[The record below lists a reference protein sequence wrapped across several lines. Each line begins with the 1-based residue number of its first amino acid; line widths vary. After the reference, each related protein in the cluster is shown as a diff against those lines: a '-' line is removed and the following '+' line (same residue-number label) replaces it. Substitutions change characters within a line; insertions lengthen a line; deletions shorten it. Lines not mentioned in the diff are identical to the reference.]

1 MKLQPQELQPQIDK
15 ARQTI
20 KSDSY
25 SISIGELI
33 SQYDNNEI
41 EIHPEFQRLFRW
53 SLEQKSRLIETIL
66 LGIPLPSIFVMQ
78 RQDQVWEVI
87 DGLQRISTILEFVGK
102 LKSPDGNKVAPS
114 KLLGT
119 EYLPGLK
126 GIVYESDKPGEHSFT
141 PEQRLALRRAK
152 INVTILLPESDIRA
166 RGELFDRLNSGSSQA
181 TAQEVR
187 YARFVMEDRAFAE
200 KIKALS
206 TDKNFTESI
215 SLTERLTNEAYDVE
229 LVCRFI
235 AIADADE
242 SELAKINSIED
253 FLNTRLLRLIEK
265 ANSGMKEKAST
276 EISAPR
282 QNLDSY
288 ARLFKRTFAV
298 ISKSIGEDAFRRF
311 DSRDKRFKG
320 AFSVSAFEFV
330 TCGIAENI
338 DYWEAAIRTNSGI
351 EKLVKKI
358 ELAWSKEEFRL
369 PSGRGQS
376 ASNRLKLIVPF
387 AREYFSGVDQ

>member
-1 MKLQPQELQPQIDK
+1 MNLQAQIDK

-20 KSDSY
+20 RSDSY

-53 SLEQKSRLIETIL
+53 SPEQKSRLIETIL

-78 RQDQVWEVI
+78 RQDQIWEVI

-102 LKSPDGNKVAPS
+102 LKDPDGNKVEPS
-114 KLLGT
+114 RLLGT

-126 GIVYESDKPGEHSFT
+126 GVVYESEDPSQHSFT
-141 PEQRLALRRAK
+141 SKQRLALRRAK

-187 YARFVMEDRAFAE
+187 YARFVMEDPKFAE
-200 KIKALS
+200 QIKSLS
-206 TDKNFTESI
+206 TNSNFAESI
-215 SLTERLTNEAYDVE
+215 SLTERLINEAYDVE

-242 SELAKINSIED
+242 SELAKIISIED
-253 FLNTRLLRLIEK
+253 FLNARLLRLIEK
-265 ANSGMKEKAST
+265 SNPEIKGKINS
-276 EISAPR
+276 EISAPH
-282 QNLDSY
+282 QTLEDYSK
-288 ARLFKRTFAV
+288 LFERTFSV

-311 DSRDKRFKG
+311 DLKDKRFKG

-338 DYWEAAIRTNSGI
+338 DYWESAIRTQAGI
-351 EKLVKKI
+351 KELVSKI
-358 ELAWSKEEFRL
+358 QLAWSKQEFRR
-369 PSGRGQS
+369 PSGRGQY
-376 ASNRLKLIVPF
+376 ASYRLKSIVPF
-387 AREYFSGVDQ
+387 AREYFSGDDR

>member
-1 MKLQPQELQPQIDK
+1 
-15 ARQTI
+15 
-20 KSDSY
+20 
-25 SISIGELI
+25 
-33 SQYDNNEI
+33 
-41 EIHPEFQRLFRW
+41 
-53 SLEQKSRLIETIL
+53 
-66 LGIPLPSIFVMQ
+66 
-78 RQDQVWEVI
+78 
-87 DGLQRISTILEFVGK
+87 
-102 LKSPDGNKVAPS
+102 
-114 KLLGT
+114 
-119 EYLPGLK
+119 
-126 GIVYESDKPGEHSFT
+126 
-141 PEQRLALRRAK
+141 
-152 INVTILLPESDIRA
+152 
-166 RGELFDRLNSGSSQA
+166 
-181 TAQEVR
+181 
-187 YARFVMEDRAFAE
+187 MEDRAFAE

-265 ANSGMKEKAST
+265 SNSGMKEKANT

-288 ARLFKRTFAV
+288 AKLFKRTFAV

-338 DYWEAAIRTNSGI
+338 DYWEAAIRTNSGT

>member
-1 MKLQPQELQPQIDK
+1 MDLQPQIDK

-114 KLLGT
+114 KL
-119 EYLPGLK
+119 
-126 GIVYESDKPGEHSFT
+126 IVYESDNPEEHSFT

-253 FLNTRLLRLIEK
+253 FLDTRLLRLIEK
-265 ANSGMKEKAST
+265 SNSGMKEKANT

-288 ARLFKRTFAV
+288 AKLFKRTFAV

-338 DYWEAAIRTNSGI
+338 DYWEAAIRTNSGT